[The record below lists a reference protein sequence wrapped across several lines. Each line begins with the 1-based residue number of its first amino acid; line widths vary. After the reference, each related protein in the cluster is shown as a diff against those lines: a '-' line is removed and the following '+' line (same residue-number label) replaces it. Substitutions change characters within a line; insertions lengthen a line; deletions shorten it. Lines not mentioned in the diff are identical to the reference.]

1 MSDSLSN
8 LFSHIKSAQKGRV
21 LVIEHFK
28 SQVTLAI
35 LATLQESGYIR
46 GYRVFDGKST
56 TTSNN
61 SNTSS
66 QKIEI
71 LLKYKN
77 QKPAINQILR
87 ISKPSRRFYV
97 RAEQLAS
104 TFTSRRK
111 SQQTSEARPK
121 SAPCLMQGI
130 LILSTSKGIMSH
142 LTAYRL
148 NVGGEVLCHV
158 F

>member
-8 LFSHIKSAQKGRV
+8 LFSHIKSAQKGRL

-46 GYRVFDGKST
+46 GYRVLAGCQSLIDSRPK
-56 TTSNN
+56 
-61 SNTSS
+61 TSS
-66 QKIEI
+66 QKVEI

-87 ISKPSRRFYV
+87 ISKPSRRFFV
-97 RAEQLAS
+97 RVKQI
-104 TFTSRRK
+104 TRTNTDKGR
-111 SQQTSEARPK
+111 QISEARPK

>member
-8 LFSHIKSAQKGRV
+8 FFSHIKSAQKGRV

-46 GYRVFDGKST
+46 GYRVFGGRSA
-56 TTSNN
+56 TTSSN
-61 SNTSS
+61 SSTSS

-87 ISKPSRRFYV
+87 VSKPSRRFYLSV
-97 RAEQLAS
+97 NQL
-104 TFTSRRK
+104 TGLFTDKGR
-111 SQQTSEARPK
+111 QTNEARPK

-130 LILSTSKGIMSH
+130 LILSTSKGVMSH